1 MNTAWAEKSN
11 ARDRRR
17 EFGVGEGEKAVV
29 NRVGSGGAQFVGGV
43 GAGGDGIAGEAGG
56 AGGLHIPRG
65 VADEAGGGGVGAEGG
80 EGVGGELGLRFQPLG
95 VGGAEHEFKKGC
107 EAEVVAD
114 GAGGGAV
121 LVGEDGAGDAVGV
134 ESREEFAG
142 AGEGVHAFEQV
153 GGPEGAVEAEA
164 FGHLRL
170 GDKCAH
176 GVFQAAADGV
186 FNLFAGGRGQPE
198 LRQCVGVAAMD
209 GGQVV
214 DQGAIEIEED
224 GAETHGR
231 KLAAGRRANDTK
243 FAFLPATGTLNP
255 LVMSEPTVTPPETRV
270 LLHPKDEELL
280 VELQGSWR
288 ITATRPSWVALL
300 GGSAPKRV
308 KFVWGALETWDSAL
322 LLFVFEVRQWCR
334 VKGIYCDLSCMPE
347 AMQKLLGQL
356 VVVNETRM
364 TVDRSKD
371 FVTVVGVAAQDVWAK
386 TQEIATFVGECVI
399 SAGNLLKLPRKFRWR
414 DCLEEMQR
422 CGAMALPIVSLI
434 SLLTGLIM
442 AYQSAI
448 LMRQFGADIYV
459 ADAVGLVMVR
469 EMGAMMTAIILAGR
483 TGAAFAAT
491 LGNMKA
497 GEEID
502 ALTTL
507 GIRPVD
513 FLVMPRILALAV
525 MMPLLALYANGLGIL
540 GGMAVSL
547 GVLHIPPSAYWIE
560 TQTAIDLSD
569 VATGLI
575 KASAF
580 GVLVGLA
587 GCHCGLRAERS
598 AAGVGNATTS
608 AVVMGLLLIIVFD
621 ALFAV
626 IFSIFGL

>member
-1 MNTAWAEKSN
+1 M
-11 ARDRRR
+11 
-17 EFGVGEGEKAVV
+17 
-29 NRVGSGGAQFVGGV
+29 
-43 GAGGDGIAGEAGG
+43 
-56 AGGLHIPRG
+56 P
-65 VADEAGGGGVGAEGG
+65 
-80 EGVGGELGLRFQPLG
+80 
-95 VGGAEHEFKKGC
+95 
-107 EAEVVAD
+107 
-114 GAGGGAV
+114 
-121 LVGEDGAGDAVGV
+121 
-134 ESREEFAG
+134 
-142 AGEGVHAFEQV
+142 
-153 GGPEGAVEAEA
+153 
-164 FGHLRL
+164 
-170 GDKCAH
+170 
-176 GVFQAAADGV
+176 
-186 FNLFAGGRGQPE
+186 
-198 LRQCVGVAAMD
+198 
-209 GGQVV
+209 
-214 DQGAIEIEED
+214 
-224 GAETHGR
+224 
-231 KLAAGRRANDTK
+231 
-243 FAFLPATGTLNP
+243 
-255 LVMSEPTVTPPETRV
+255 EPTTTTPDTRV
-270 LLHPKDEELL
+270 QLHPKDDELQ
-280 VELQGSWR
+280 VELQGNWR
-288 ITATRPSWVALL
+288 ITETRPSWVALL
-300 GGSAPKRV
+300 AGSAPKRV
-308 KFVWGALETWDSAL
+308 KFVWGKLEMWDSAL

-334 VKGIYCDLSCMPE
+334 VQGVYCDLSCMP
-347 AMQKLLGQL
+347 AALQKLLGQL

-364 TVDRSKD
+364 PFDRSRD
-371 FVTVVGVAAQDVWAK
+371 FFSVVGLAAQDVWAK
-386 TQEIATFVGECVI
+386 TREIATFVGECVI
-399 SAGNLLKLPRKFRWR
+399 SASYLLKMPHKFRWR

-513 FLVMPRILALAV
+513 FLVMPRIVALGV

-547 GVLHIPPSAYWIE
+547 GVLNIPPAAYWIE

-575 KASAF
+575 KASVF

-587 GCHCGLRAERS
+587 GCHSGLRAERS
-598 AAGVGNATTS
+598 AAGVGNATTT

-626 IFSIFGL
+626 IFSIVGL